1 MAADDDPK
9 PLHTGTRFR
18 QQTRTGGS
26 VSPAYSNAR
35 FSATMTVCLLSP
47 LGPTSSGMAPT
58 PSPSVSM
65 LKLPARSTLISF
77 QMSMPMPSASKPGP
91 MLAVVAGTRTTTR
104 LRGHLTSMPP
114 LERTRFMVP
123 PAERVFVVSVQDD
136 DDDASLDRA
145 IVLHQHA
152 ATKKATEGE
161 ATCS

>member
-58 PSPSVSM
+58 PSPSVS
-65 LKLPARSTLISF
+65 R
-77 QMSMPMPSASKPGP
+77 
-91 MLAVVAGTRTTTR
+91 
-104 LRGHLTSMPP
+104 
-114 LERTRFMVP
+114 
-123 PAERVFVVSVQDD
+123 
-136 DDDASLDRA
+136 
-145 IVLHQHA
+145 
-152 ATKKATEGE
+152 
-161 ATCS
+161 C